1 MTSVLK
7 PEAYKLLSDEIEER
21 GITRN
26 FIAKK
31 IGVTPNYLGSVLNG
45 KRALSTDL
53 AIRVSQELDIP
64 FDIFL
69 NKS

>member
-7 PEAYKLLSDEIEER
+7 PEAYKLLSDKIEER
-21 GITRN
+21 GIKRN

-45 KRALSTDL
+45 KRTLSTDL
-53 AIRVSQELDIP
+53 AIRVSQELNIP

>member
-21 GITRN
+21 GIKRN

>member
-21 GITRN
+21 GIKRN

-69 NKS
+69 NKR

>member
-21 GITRN
+21 GIKRN

-53 AIRVSQELDIP
+53 AIRVSQELGIP

>member
-21 GITRN
+21 GIKRN

-69 NKS
+69 NRS

>member
-21 GITRN
+21 GIKRN

-45 KRALSTDL
+45 KRTLSTDL
-53 AIRVSQELDIP
+53 AIRVSQELNIP